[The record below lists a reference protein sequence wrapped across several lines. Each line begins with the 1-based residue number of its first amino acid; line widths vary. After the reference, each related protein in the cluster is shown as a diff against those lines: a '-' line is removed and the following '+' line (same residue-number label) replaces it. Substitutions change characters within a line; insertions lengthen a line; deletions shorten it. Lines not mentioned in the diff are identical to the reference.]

1 MATSEDQGNAPP
13 AAPVEDEV
21 PAENAVAEQ
30 VEGEDADLAAEE
42 SLYNLTIVLPHSPE
56 KLSIMIYAHEQVSEV
71 RQAII
76 ESPAAQ
82 QYSCFHLEYK
92 GAHINEFGQVSDIAD
107 LALEADIHVVED
119 PYTEKEARLHV
130 IRIRDLIGAAGN
142 HPDTVHGVLPGLS
155 LFDSVTV
162 EATAASEA
170 TPVEFDF
177 TAPADQ
183 TTLLPRLAA
192 DEPPTAPK
200 PIKSLQISPWNPPPA
215 HLRQK
220 GHLMYLIVTT
230 NEGEQ
235 FQITS
240 HVAGFYVNKSS
251 NSKFDPLPRP
261 SPKSHSAHSLLSLI
275 QELSPS
281 FAETFVKLQEYNSR
295 RDPLSTFQITNALP
309 AAPWLVPA
317 LSSPA
322 CAHSADITRTQEAF
336 LVAGTENVDNL
347 RDWNEELQSARE
359 LPRDT
364 VQDRIFR
371 ERLVAKVFADYI
383 DAATRGALLVA
394 CGEVGPLNP
403 TEARDAQIFVYNN
416 IFFSFG
422 ADGVGTF
429 TSEGGDEA
437 ARVATGKDVTG
448 VRRINQLDLDGLYSP
463 GTVVVDYLG
472 KRIVGQSLVPGIFKQ
487 REPGEN
493 QIDYGAVDGKDVVA
507 ADERFV
513 APFAKMS
520 QALNV
525 KRHAVWDKDQ
535 KRHELEASVETK
547 GLMGTDG
554 RKYVLDLY
562 RITPLDIL
570 WQEEGEEAEKTGA
583 AAYPHRMAVLRPE
596 LIDNYSRV
604 KMREWLDGELAKRN
618 EVKTKAEA
626 EAATKE
632 GESKEGESKEGESK
646 EGEAK
651 EGEAKEGEAKEGEAE
666 GEAEAEDKP
675 QDNRIDVSDFKF
687 SLNPDVSSGQ
697 VPQTEEEKAEMASDE
712 ADVRAVC
719 KYLQETTIPSLIND
733 LSESEISF
741 PMDGRSLS
749 LLLHKRGINV
759 RYLGRV
765 AKLSEGEERLKCLY
779 EVAVR
784 EMIARAFKHVSA
796 KYLRYLPLPLSSACI
811 SHLLNC
817 LLGAALNA
825 QPTADVDPS
834 IRSLYDDAAL
844 AFEAVT
850 PESLRADIEAE
861 TTRRFRFT
869 LPATWHAEMRNHLQ
883 LLREVSLK
891 LGIQILSSK
900 FAFTAEDAAAKAA
913 VAVENGQ
920 NGQNGAANGAHAT
933 NGSANGGESS
943 KNKKKKKG
951 GRDGSPSSQTSEA
964 RAAAVRAAH
973 TFSADDIVNVV
984 PVVKDSAPRGSLA
997 EEALEAG
1004 KISLSQ
1010 GQKKIG
1016 QELLLESL
1024 SLHEQIYGILHPE
1037 VAHAY
1042 HTLSM
1047 LYYQLDEKDA
1057 AVELARK
1064 AIIVSERVVGVD
1076 SQETLLDYLN
1086 LALFLHQQG
1095 RSALALEYAK
1105 HALRLWRVM
1114 YGADHPDVITTMN
1127 NAAVM
1132 LQSMK
1137 AYHESRRWFEESL
1150 RVSEQVFG
1158 RASLNS
1164 ATLLF
1169 QLAQA
1174 LALDHDSKGAVSRM
1188 RESFNIFRDKL
1199 GAEDKNTKEAESW
1212 LEQLTQNAVTV
1223 AKHAKDQEARRL
1235 RAGIKFTTR
1244 GAVAGSVVPGAA
1256 AGGAAPKTGIVEPAS
1271 ASAAGA
1277 AGGKPS
1283 MDSRSIDELIRFIE
1297 GTDAKKTSSSGGGK
1311 KRSSN
1316 PKRRG
1321 GKA

>member
-1 MATSEDQGNAPP
+1 MAQSEDQSSGPSATLVKDNAP
-13 AAPVEDEV
+13 A
-21 PAENAVAEQ
+21 
-30 VEGEDADLAAEE
+30 EDATAEAVETEDTDQAAEE
-42 SLYNLTIVLPHSPE
+42 SLYNLTIILPHSSE

-92 GAHINEFGQVSDIAD
+92 GNRINEFGQVDDIAD
-107 LALEADIHVVED
+107 LSLEADIHVIED

-130 IRIRDLIGAAGN
+130 IRIRDLVGAVGD
-142 HPDTVHGVLPGLS
+142 HPDIVHGVTPGLS
-155 LFDSVTV
+155 LFDSVTL
-162 EATAASEA
+162 EASAASEA
-170 TPVEFDF
+170 TPIEFDF

-183 TTLLPRLAA
+183 TTLLPRITAH
-192 DEPPTAPK
+192 EPAAPK
-200 PIKSLQISPWNPPPA
+200 PIKALQISPWNPPPA
-215 HLRQK
+215 HLRLK
-220 GHLMYLIVTT
+220 GHLMYLVLTT

-261 SPKSHSAHSLLSLI
+261 SPKGHSAHSLLSLI
-275 QELSPS
+275 QALSPS
-281 FAETFVKLQEYNSR
+281 FTETFVKLQEYNSH
-295 RDPLSTFQITNALP
+295 RDPLSTFQITSALP

-322 CAHSADITRTQEAF
+322 RAHSADITRTQEAF
-336 LVAGTENVDNL
+336 LIAGTENVDNL

-394 CGEVGPLNP
+394 NGEVGPLNP

-437 ARVATGKDVTG
+437 ARIATGKDVAG
-448 VRRINQLDLDGLYSP
+448 VRRINQLDLEGLYSP

-513 APFAKMS
+513 ESFAKMS
-520 QALNV
+520 SALNV
-525 KRHAVWDKDQ
+525 KRHAVWDKNQ

-562 RITPLDIL
+562 RITPLDIS
-570 WQEEGEEAEKTGA
+570 WQEETKETEETEI
-583 AAYPHRMAVLRPE
+583 AAYPHRMTVLRPE
-596 LIDNYSRV
+596 LIEIFSRT

-618 EVKTKAEA
+618 EAKAKAEA
-626 EAATKE
+626 VAAKKE
-632 GESKEGESKEGESK
+632 ESEEDSEDEEESESESESESEDETDRK
-646 EGEAK
+646 V
-651 EGEAKEGEAKEGEAE
+651 EAE
-666 GEAEAEDKP
+666 VKP
-675 QDNRIDVSDFKF
+675 LDVSDFKF
-687 SLNPDVSSGQ
+687 SLNPDVFSNQ
-697 VPQTEEEKAEMASDE
+697 LPQTEEEKAEMASDE

-719 KYLQETTIPSLIND
+719 KYLQKTVIPSLISD

-759 RYLGRV
+759 RYLGRI
-765 AKLSEGEERLKCLY
+765 AKLSENERRLKCLY
-779 EVAVR
+779 DVAVR

-796 KYLRYLPLPLSSACI
+796 KYLRFLPLPLSSACI

-817 LLGAALNA
+817 LLGAAFNA
-825 QPTADVDPS
+825 KPTADVDPS
-834 IRSLYDDAAL
+834 IRSLYSDADL
-844 AFEAVT
+844 AFVAVT
-850 PESLRADIEAE
+850 PESLRLDIETE
-861 TTRRFRFT
+861 VNRRYRFT
-869 LPATWHAEMRNHLQ
+869 LPDSWHTEMRNHLQ

-891 LGIQILSSK
+891 LGLQILSSS
-900 FAFTAEDAAAKAA
+900 FIFTAEDAAAATA
-913 VAVENGQ
+913 VAAEKSQNGQ
-920 NGQNGAANGAHAT
+920 NGQNRVTNGAQAANGI
-933 NGSANGGESS
+933 ANGESG
-943 KNKKKKKG
+943 KNKKKKKAT
-951 GRDGSPSSQTSEA
+951 RDGSPISQNSET
-964 RAAAVRAAH
+964 RAAAVRPAH
-973 TFSADDIVNVV
+973 TFSVDDIVNVV

-1047 LYYQLDEKDA
+1047 LYYQMDEKDA

-1095 RSALALEYAK
+1095 KSALALEYVK
-1105 HALRLWRVM
+1105 HALRVWRVM

-1150 RVSEQVFG
+1150 RISELVFG

-1174 LALDHDSKGAVSRM
+1174 LALDHDSKAAVNSM

-1199 GAEDKNTKEAESW
+1199 GAEDKNTKEAEGW

-1223 AKHAKDQEARRL
+1223 AKHAKDQESRRL
-1235 RAGIKFTTR
+1235 RSGIKFATR
-1244 GAVAGSVVPGAA
+1244 GAIAGSIVPGAA
-1256 AGGAAPKTGIVEPAS
+1256 TGSASTKTGVVAPASAATGGAAVAS
-1271 ASAAGA
+1271 
-1277 AGGKPS
+1277 GKSS

-1297 GTDAKKTSSSGGGK
+1297 GTDSKKMTGSSK
-1311 KRSSN
+1311 KRSN
-1316 PKRRG
+1316 PNRRG
-1321 GKA
+1321 GKTA

>member
-1 MATSEDQGNAPP
+1 MATPEDQSKAPE
-13 AAPVEDEV
+13 AAPVEEIV
-21 PAENAVAEQ
+21 PAENAAAEQ
-30 VEGEDADLAAEE
+30 VEAEDTEQAAEE
-42 SLYNLTIVLPHSPE
+42 SLYNLTVILPHSSE

-92 GAHINEFGQVSDIAD
+92 GARINEFGQVSDIAD

-130 IRIRDLIGAAGN
+130 IRIRDLIGAAGD

-155 LFDSVTV
+155 LFDSVTI

-183 TTLLPRLAA
+183 TTLLPRPAA
-192 DEPPTAPK
+192 DEPAAPK
-200 PIKSLQISPWNPPPA
+200 TIKALQISPWNPPPA

-240 HVAGFYVNKSS
+240 HVSGFYVNKSS

-261 SPKSHSAHSLLSLI
+261 SPKGHSAHSLLSLI
-275 QELSPS
+275 RELSPS
-281 FAETFVKLQEYNSR
+281 FAESFTKLQEYNSR

-317 LSSPA
+317 LSSPS
-322 CAHSADITRTQEAF
+322 CAHSADITRTQEAY
-336 LVAGTENVDNL
+336 LIAGTENVDNL

-371 ERLVAKVFADYI
+371 ERLIAKVFADYI

-403 TEARDAQIFVYNN
+403 TEGRDAQIFVYNN

-437 ARVATGKDVTG
+437 ARVATGKDVAG

-507 ADERFV
+507 SDERFV
-513 APFAKMS
+513 APFSKMS

-562 RITPLDIL
+562 RITPLDIT

-583 AAYPHRMAVLRPE
+583 AAYPHRMTVLRPE
-596 LIDNYSRV
+596 LIDIYSRV
-604 KMREWLDGELAKRN
+604 KMREWLDVELAKRN
-618 EVKTKAEA
+618 EAKAKAEA
-626 EAATKE
+626 EAA
-632 GESKEGESKEGESK
+632 
-646 EGEAK
+646 A
-651 EGEAKEGEAKEGEAE
+651 AKEGEAE
-666 GEAEAEDKP
+666 AENPSTEAAAEGEAKTEEDAEAKP

-687 SLNPDVSSGQ
+687 SLNPDVFSGQ
-697 VPQTEEEKAEMASDE
+697 VPKTEEEKEELAKDE
-712 ADVRAVC
+712 ADVRAVG
-719 KYLQETTIPSLIND
+719 KYLQETAIPALISD

-765 AKLSEGEERLKCLY
+765 AKLSEGEDRLKCLY
-779 EVAVR
+779 DVSVR
-784 EMIARAFKHVSA
+784 EIISRAFKHVSA
-796 KYLRYLPLPLSSACI
+796 KFLRYLPLPLSSACI

-817 LLGAALNA
+817 LLGAGLNA
-825 QPTADVDPS
+825 KPTADVDSS
-834 IRSLYDDAAL
+834 IRSLYDDADL

-861 TTRRFRFT
+861 ATRRFRFT
-869 LPATWHAEMRNHLQ
+869 LPANWHTEMRNHLQ

-891 LGIQILSSK
+891 LGIQVLSSK
-900 FAFTAEDAAAKAA
+900 FAFTAEDAAAPAA
-913 VAVENGQ
+913 AVENGQ
-920 NGQNGAANGAHAT
+920 NGTANGAHANGTT
-933 NGSANGGESS
+933 NGEGS
-943 KNKKKKKG
+943 KNKKKKKAA
-951 GRDGSPSSQTSEA
+951 RDGSPSSINSEA
-964 RAAAVRAAH
+964 RAAAARPPH

-1047 LYYQLDEKDA
+1047 LYYQMDEKDA

-1095 RSALALEYAK
+1095 KSALALEYAK

-1158 RASLNS
+1158 RNSLNS

-1174 LALDHDSKGAVSRM
+1174 LALDHDSKAAVNRM
-1188 RESFNIFRDKL
+1188 RESFNVFREKL
-1199 GAEDKNTKEAESW
+1199 GPEDKNTKEAESW
-1212 LEQLTQNAVTV
+1212 LEQLTQNAVSL

-1244 GAVAGSVVPGAA
+1244 GAAAGSVVPGAA
-1256 AGGAAPKTGIVEPAS
+1256 GAAS
-1271 ASAAGA
+1271 AKAGSAVAPSAAAGGA

-1297 GTDAKKTSSSGGGK
+1297 GTDGKKKTSGGSSGGSGGK
-1311 KRSSN
+1311 KRSN

-1321 GKA
+1321 GSTA

>member
-1 MATSEDQGNAPP
+1 MT
-13 AAPVEDEV
+13 
-21 PAENAVAEQ
+21 
-30 VEGEDADLAAEE
+30 
-42 SLYNLTIVLPHSPE
+42 T
-56 KLSIMIYAHEQVSEV
+56 
-71 RQAII
+71 
-76 ESPAAQ
+76 
-82 QYSCFHLEYK
+82 
-92 GAHINEFGQVSDIAD
+92 
-107 LALEADIHVVED
+107 
-119 PYTEKEARLHV
+119 
-130 IRIRDLIGAAGN
+130 
-142 HPDTVHGVLPGLS
+142 
-155 LFDSVTV
+155 

-183 TTLLPRLAA
+183 TSLLPRPSA
-192 DEPPTAPK
+192 DETVPK
-200 PIKSLQISPWNPPPA
+200 TIKALQISPWNPPPA

-235 FQITS
+235 FQVTA

-261 SPKSHSAHSLLSLI
+261 SPKAHSAHSLLSLI
-275 QELSPS
+275 EDLSPS
-281 FAETFVKLQEYNSR
+281 FAASFVKLQEYNSR

-309 AAPWLVPA
+309 AAPWLVPV

-322 CAHSADITRTQEAF
+322 RAHSADITRTQEAY
-336 LVAGTENVDNL
+336 LIAGTENVDNL

-403 TEARDAQIFVYNN
+403 TEGRDAQIFVYNN

-437 ARVATGKDVTG
+437 ARVATGKDVAG

-513 APFAKMS
+513 TPFSKMS

-562 RITPLDIL
+562 RITPLDIS
-570 WQEEGEEAEKTGA
+570 WQEEGETAEETGA
-583 AAYPHRMAVLRPE
+583 DAYPHRMTVLRPE
-596 LIDNYSRV
+596 LIDIYSRV

-618 EVKTKAEA
+618 KAKAEA
-626 EAATKE
+626 EANAATKE
-632 GESKEGESKEGESK
+632 GEAEADKPAAEISEAAETEAKPEEGAEAAATE

-651 EGEAKEGEAKEGEAE
+651 T
-666 GEAEAEDKP
+666 

-687 SLNPDVSSGQ
+687 ALNPDVFSGQ
-697 VPQTEEEKAEMASDE
+697 VPQTEEEKEEMANDE
-712 ADVRAVC
+712 KDVRAVC
-719 KYLQETTIPSLIND
+719 TYLQDVAIPSLISD

-749 LLLHKRGINV
+749 QLLHKRGINV

-765 AKLSEGEERLKCLY
+765 AKLSEGEERLKCLHD
-779 EVAVR
+779 VSLR
-784 EMIARAFKHVSA
+784 EMISRAFKHVSA

-817 LLGAALNA
+817 LLGAGLNA
-825 QPTADVDPS
+825 KPTADVDRS
-834 IRSLYDDAAL
+834 IRSLYSDADL
-844 AFEAVT
+844 AFESVT
-850 PESLRADIEAE
+850 PESLRADVEAE
-861 TTRRFRFT
+861 TVRRFRFA
-869 LPATWHAEMRNHLQ
+869 LPANWHTELRNHLQ

-891 LGIQILSSK
+891 LGIQVLSSK
-900 FAFTAEDAAAKAA
+900 FTFTAEEAAAATAA
-913 VAVENGQ
+913 AATTES
-920 NGQNGAANGAHAT
+920 GQNGAANSAHAT
-933 NGSANGGESS
+933 NGAANGEGS
-943 KNKKKKKG
+943 KNKKKKKAA
-951 GRDGSPSSQTSEA
+951 RDGSPSSIDSEA
-964 RAAAVRAAH
+964 RAAAARPAH
-973 TFSADDIVNVV
+973 TFSADDIVNIV

-1047 LYYQLDEKDA
+1047 LYYQMDEKDA

-1095 RSALALEYAK
+1095 KSALALEYAK

-1114 YGADHPDVITTMN
+1114 YGSDHPDVITTMN

-1174 LALDHDSKGAVSRM
+1174 LALDHDSKAAVNRM
-1188 RESFNIFRDKL
+1188 RESYNVFLNKL
-1199 GAEDKNTKEAESW
+1199 GPEDKNTKEAESW
-1212 LEQLTQNAVTV
+1212 LEQLTQNAVSL

-1244 GAVAGSVVPGAA
+1244 GAAAGSVVPGAG
-1256 AGGAAPKTGIVEPAS
+1256 AGAKVGATPSNVAVG
-1271 ASAAGA
+1271 SAASV
-1277 AGGKPS
+1277 GGKPS
-1283 MDSRSIDELIRFIE
+1283 LDSRSIDELIRFIE
-1297 GTDAKKTSSSGGGK
+1297 GTEGKKTGGSSGNK
-1311 KRSSN
+1311 KRSN

-1321 GKA
+1321 AA